1 MNWGLKLHIN
11 PFCLEQTRQEQTE
24 QTSPLV
30 FAKPEEAQQF
40 AHRMFEPPLSVI
52 GWELESTK
60 LPVNFKYGKEA
71 KV

>member
-1 MNWGLKLHIN
+1 MNWGLKLHLN
-11 PFCLEQTRQEQTE
+11 PMCVDHEKLE

-30 FAKPEEAQQF
+30 FAKPEEAQRF